1 MTTLRSIVAATD
13 FSPASD
19 AVVHRAAQLAAT
31 HRVSLCLLLAFDIG
45 AWQIL
50 KGALC
55 GVGPPP
61 KVINAYVDSHAGA
74 LVVIGS
80 RVEPALSGRS
90 TTALMFVRRPPCAI
104 LIVRVADDRPCNK
117 MLSVV
122 NLCEDFVWTA
132 SLAVN
137 LLPATHLHLLYSL
150 DAASGSAGWGGLCG
164 EPLRLM
170 PESLHTQAE
179 GGLQRFAQRLST
191 RCRRGRSWSPPRK

>member
-19 AVVHRAAQLAAT
+19 AVVHRAAKLAAT

-90 TTALMFVRRPPCAI
+90 TTALRTFQKSKIRRREG
-104 LIVRVADDRPCNK
+104 LK
-117 MLSVV
+117 G
-122 NLCEDFVWTA
+122 
-132 SLAVN
+132 
-137 LLPATHLHLLYSL
+137 LPSYIRTVGAGLH
-150 DAASGSAGWGGLCG
+150 
-164 EPLRLM
+164 R
-170 PESLHTQAE
+170 T
-179 GGLQRFAQRLST
+179 
-191 RCRRGRSWSPPRK
+191 